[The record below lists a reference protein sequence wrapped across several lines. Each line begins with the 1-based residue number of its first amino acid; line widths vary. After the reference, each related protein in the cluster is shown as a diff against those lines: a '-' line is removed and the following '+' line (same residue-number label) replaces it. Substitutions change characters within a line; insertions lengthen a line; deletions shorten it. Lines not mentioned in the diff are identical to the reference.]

1 MNEQPDVSLEN
12 ELATKVIG
20 IAMNVHSQL
29 GPGLLESAYKKA
41 LAYKLQ
47 QEGLFIEIE
56 KKIPLMIDGIKIDG
70 GFNIDILVEK
80 ALVLELKSV
89 ESISEIHFAQT
100 LNYLRLGKF
109 KLGLLINFNVPK
121 LKYGIKRIIN
131 TK

>member
-1 MNEQPDVSLEN
+1 MGENPDLILEN

-29 GPGLLESAYKKA
+29 GPGLLESAYKKV
-41 LAYKLQ
+41 LAFKLQ
-47 QEGLFIEIE
+47 QEGLSIEVE
-56 KKIPLMIDGIKIDG
+56 KKIPLVIDGIKIEG
-70 GFNIDILVEK
+70 GYNIDILVEK
-80 ALVLELKSV
+80 ILVLELKSV
-89 ESISEIHFAQT
+89 ESINEIHFAQT

-109 KLGLLINFNVPK
+109 KLGLLINFNVRK